1 MTTVIFLQNLEE
13 YLQNNINRDLQA
25 LGYKILVISY
35 FRYLNLRPGNQPK
48 LETFMWSIVNL

>member
-35 FRYLNLRPGNQPK
+35 FRYLNLRAGNQPK